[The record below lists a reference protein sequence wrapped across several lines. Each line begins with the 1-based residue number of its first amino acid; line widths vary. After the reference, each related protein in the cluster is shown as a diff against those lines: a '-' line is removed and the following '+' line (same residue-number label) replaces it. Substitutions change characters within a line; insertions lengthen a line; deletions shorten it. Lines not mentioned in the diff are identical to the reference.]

1 MNADA
6 APRVE
11 GRITSSWVDRHYRL
25 LLLAP
30 AAILTALVAV
40 YPIAYSIWASFVNFD
55 FRVPGHAWVGLENYT
70 SVVNDP
76 VAVSALW
83 QTAIMTGAAVMLELA
98 LGFVLALAMVGRFRG
113 RNALMPLLIFP
124 LFLSPVVAGQVWAIL
139 LQRNGPLDTV
149 IDGIAGSDVTIR
161 WTIDAP
167 WNYVAILLAD
177 TWQWTPFVFLILLA
191 GLTSIPSRLYE
202 AAEVDGASYW
212 RSLVFLTI
220 PLLLP
225 FMLLAAILRFLDAV
239 KLFDTVFILT
249 QGGPGHE
256 TFTVALRL
264 YEQGFRLFR
273 VGYGAAGSWLLLL
286 IVGVIATLLLRRM
299 VRRLVAEQ

>member
-1 MNADA
+1 M
-6 APRVE
+6 PRTR
-11 GRITSSWVDRHYRL
+11 GRLASSWVDRHYRL

-30 AAILTALVAV
+30 AAMLIALVAV
-40 YPIAYSIWASFVNFD
+40 YPVAYSVWASFVNFD
-55 FRVPGHAWVGLENYT
+55 FRVPGHPWVGLENYA

-76 VAVSALW
+76 VAVAAFW
-83 QTAIMTGAAVMLELA
+83 QTAILVGAAVTLELV
-98 LGFVLALAMVGRFRG
+98 LGLVLALAMVRHFRG

-139 LQRNGPLDTV
+139 LQHNGPLDTV
-149 IDGIAGSDVTIR
+149 IDGIVGSDVTIR
-161 WTIDAP
+161 WTLDAP
-167 WNYVAILLAD
+167 WNYIAIVLAD

-202 AAEVDGASYW
+202 AADVDGANFG

-225 FMLLAAILRFLDAV
+225 FILLAAILRFLDAV
-239 KLFDTVFILT
+239 KLFDTVFVLT

-256 TFTVALRL
+256 TFTVAFRL

-273 VGYGAAGSWLLLL
+273 VNYGAAGSWLLLL
-286 IVGVIATLLLRRM
+286 VVGLVATLLLRRM
-299 VRRLVAEQ
+299 SRRLLREQ